1 MGRWP
6 GGKAGE
12 WEGCVLV
19 WEGGLA
25 GREGGRVCLCWCM
38 LGATWKIH
46 FIGILLVSGEFMVSL
61 GLV

>member
-25 GREGGRVCLCWCM
+25 GREGGRVCV
-38 LGATWKIH
+38 
-46 FIGILLVSGEFMVSL
+46 LVHAGRDMENTFYRDFVSV
-61 GLV
+61 G